1 MTRVLQVRRGNA
13 AQNNDFTGLV
23 GEITMDT
30 DAKTLR
36 IHDGETLG
44 GFALA
49 RADNAATNTGTFDIN
64 SVPDDFWAEL
74 IKNHANAVIPM
85 TETTPCPINSQCSYL
100 DYIVGGNEKPRWV
113 QVALI
118 CQNPDAGYAIGDE
131 VWAFGIGSRANPM
144 PNWTINQDGLH
155 LCLMVG
161 HEKYWASHRD
171 TGITTELAD
180 ENWRILFR
188 VYY

>member
-1 MTRVLQVRRGNA
+1 MTRVLQIRRGTTAEND
-13 AQNNDFTGLV
+13 DFTGMI

-36 IHDGETLG
+36 VHDGETLG
-44 GFALA
+44 GFTLA

-64 SVPDDFWAEL
+64 TVPDEFWAK
-74 IKNHANAVIPM
+74 IVAKHTTTPM
-85 TETTPCPINSQCSYL
+85 VETTPCPINSNCSYL
-100 DYIVGGNEKPRWV
+100 NYIVGGDAKPRHV
-113 QVALI
+113 QVALV
-118 CQNPDAGYAIGDE
+118 CQKPDAGYAVGDE
-131 VWAFGIGSRANPM
+131 VWAFGIGARANPM
-144 PNWTINQDGLH
+144 PNWMIDQDGLH

-171 TGITTELAD
+171 TGETTALTDA
-180 ENWRILFR
+180 NWCVLFR